1 MTYVGYIGEFDG
13 KHLVYSMVDNEWSVT
28 EFESE
33 GLCKQKMKEM
43 KATAMIILFE
53 QFLIIDK
60 DLQDTGKNVVSYKEL
75 RKRLQDYL
83 NWSLDNQHVHTDKVI
98 SSGFKMRKV
107 MNQMIKMISPEH
119 PDRKHLIFLMFN
131 VTKLAQEPYN
141 V

>member
-1 MTYVGYIGEFDG
+1 MTHVGYIGEFSG
-13 KHLVYSMVDNEWSVT
+13 KHLVYSMVDNQWSVT

-33 GLCKQKMKEM
+33 GLCRQKMKEM

-60 DLQDTGKNVVSYKEL
+60 DIKDTGKNVVSYKEL
-75 RKRLQDYL
+75 RKRLQDFI
-83 NWSLDNQHVHTDKVI
+83 NWSLDNQEVHTEKVI
-98 SSGFKMRKV
+98 SNGLKMRKV

-119 PDRKHLIFLMFN
+119 PNRKELIFLAFN

-141 V
+141 F